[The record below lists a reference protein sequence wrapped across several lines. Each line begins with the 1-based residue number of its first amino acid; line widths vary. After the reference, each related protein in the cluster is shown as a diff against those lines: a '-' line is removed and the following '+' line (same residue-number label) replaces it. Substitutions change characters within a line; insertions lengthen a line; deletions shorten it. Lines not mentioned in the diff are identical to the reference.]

1 MTQIEL
7 INKCFTEKGRITN
20 ADFAEHFQHFTGR
33 NRVTEAATKKY
44 WAAKGFTIQ
53 HFFGKTWKDNGWEI
67 VAIPKEPEGQT
78 IKAACHKCG
87 NVFEARLSNVKAG
100 FGRFC
105 SRRCAG
111 GRGGKRRAELASLAR
126 AQIGVQVALL

>member
-1 MTQIEL
+1 MNRAQAAYAML
-7 INKCFTEKGRITN
+7 KEKGTVRMGDVPREGPLNFYIFRNAVSEAKSLAAADGFVIT
-20 ADFAEHFQHFTGR
+20 HS
-33 NRVTEAATKKY
+33 Y
-44 WAAKGFTIQ
+44 
-53 HFFGKTWKDNGWEI
+53 GKTWQDNSYTLQ
-67 VAIPKEPEGQT
+67 ALPKESEGQT
-78 IKAACHKCG
+78 LKAACHKCG